1 MVVQQPAS
9 AAAGTRA
16 AGPLGAWWKARHILC
31 IRLDTLGDVLMT
43 GPAMRALKESAP
55 QRRITLLTSPAGA
68 EAGRLLPGVDEVLVY
83 EAPWMKST
91 PRRTEPD
98 IDLSF
103 VQSLRDS
110 RFDAA
115 VIFTVYSQNPLP
127 AALLCYQAGIPRRL
141 AHCRENPYQ
150 LLTDWIEEQE
160 PHVFVRHEVQR
171 QLDLVACVG
180 ARTWDRRLSLS
191 LPSEAFDEI
200 DALLEPSVD
209 RQKPWLVMHPGASA
223 PSRRYPPEHFAVVA
237 GRLAREFGCQIVF
250 TGTASERGLIARIQD
265 TMHAASHSL
274 AGNLSLGT
282 LATLLSRAPL
292 LVSNNTGTIHV
303 AAAVGTPVVDLYALT
318 NPQHTP
324 WMVPRRVLF
333 HDVPCKFCYKSLCPE
348 GHHDCLRL
356 VSPHRV
362 VQAACEMLDE
372 RRDIRPRT
380 ELPLVHPR
388 N

>member
-1 MVVQQPAS
+1 MAR
-9 AAAGTRA
+9 AAAGTSA
-16 AGPLGAWWKARHILC
+16 AVSRLAWRRARHILC

-43 GPAMRALKESAP
+43 GPAIRALKESAP

-68 EAGRLLPGVDEVLVY
+68 EAGRLLPGVDDVLVY

-91 PRRTEPD
+91 ALRAEPD
-98 IDLSF
+98 VDLSF
-103 VQSLRDS
+103 VQSLRHG

-115 VIFTVYSQNPLP
+115 VIFTVYSQSPLP
-127 AALLCYQAGIPRRL
+127 AALLCYQAGIPLRL

-150 LLTDWIEEQE
+150 LLTDWIEEHE

-171 QLDLVACVG
+171 QLDLVASVG
-180 ARTWDRRLSLS
+180 ARTLDRRLSLS
-191 LPSEAFDEI
+191 LPSEAFDAI
-200 DALLEPSVD
+200 DGFLESSIGYH
-209 RQKPWLVMHPGASA
+209 KPWLVMHPGASA
-223 PSRRYPPEHFAVVA
+223 PSRRYPPEQFAVV
-237 GRLAREFGCQIVF
+237 GRRLAGEFGYQVVF
-250 TGTASERGLIARIQD
+250 TGTAPELDLIARIRDAMQ
-265 TMHAASHSL
+265 TTSHSF
-274 AGNLSLGT
+274 AGTLSLTT
-282 LATLLSRAPL
+282 LAALLSRAPL
-292 LVSNNTGTIHV
+292 LVSNNTGTIHI

-324 WMVPRRVLF
+324 WMVPRRILF

-362 VQAACEMLDE
+362 VQAACEMLGE
-372 RRDIRPRT
+372 RRDTGPRT

-388 N
+388 D